1 LASLPEARG
10 RPRII
15 ELPLTEHTISDAGVE
30 PRSLGEVLRESAELL
45 FQSQRAEDPTIRESA
60 VDLAIR
66 SLRAAAAV
74 VDGRAAQAK
83 PACRVLVG
91 PWSGPAE
98 ESPQPQA

>member
-15 ELPLTEHTISDAGVE
+15 ELPLTEHTVSEAGGE
-30 PRSLGEVLRESAELL
+30 PRSLGEVL
-45 FQSQRAEDPTIRESA
+45 RESA

-74 VDGRAAQAK
+74 VDGRASKAQAK
-83 PACRVLVG
+83 PACRVLLG
-91 PWSGPAE
+91 PWSGPTE